1 MAYALTASP
10 AYTVRPGTVTLK
22 DGAVFSCVF
31 HDCSCC
37 GLILYHLPMKNYI
50 TRLRQRS
57 RLPCFDTRREAR

>member
-31 HDCSCC
+31 HDCSCF
-37 GLILYHLPMKNYI
+37 GLILYHLPDLEEVLRMI
-50 TRLRQRS
+50 TA
-57 RLPCFDTRREAR
+57 TEACTPSESKD